1 MILMKRREFIAL
13 VGGASA
19 WPLAAVAQ
27 QPAGMKRIAIVHPDE
42 KVGNMTMNGGR
53 AWRALFEKLGDHGY
67 VEGDNLLVDRYSGQG
82 RTDNYGELARDVVG
96 TNPDLIFSSTLR
108 LSLNFKTATSTI
120 PIVAVTNDPVAGGL
134 VASIAR
140 PEANITGVSVDA
152 GEEIWGKR
160 LGLLVEATSKP
171 SNARFLCSQL
181 TWERSSGE
189 ADIVREAAKLADI
202 SLAGALLGS
211 TIDETAYQRVFESM
225 EQDRVDAIVVSDES
239 EHLTHRATLA
249 ELAVKSRIP
258 AIFPFRIFADLGGL
272 LAYSVDI
279 VDIARGVADVIDK
292 ILKGARPRDIPFYQ
306 QTKFDLIINLK
317 TAKAFGIGI
326 PPNLLALADQVIE

>member
-1 MILMKRREFIAL
+1 MFYRTPLAASEQVTTGNAYRLRGLQTREQRTKTRCFELRLKSAKSERGLVTLMKRREFIAL

-42 KVGNMTMNGGR
+42 KVGNMTLSGGR
-53 AWRALFEKLGDHGY
+53 TWRALFERLGDHGY

-160 LGLLVEATSKP
+160 LGLLVRLRRNRP
-171 SNARFLCSQL
+171 
-181 TWERSSGE
+181 
-189 ADIVREAAKLADI
+189 
-202 SLAGALLGS
+202 
-211 TIDETAYQRVFESM
+211 
-225 EQDRVDAIVVSDES
+225 
-239 EHLTHRATLA
+239 TLA
-249 ELAVKSRIP
+249 S
-258 AIFPFRIFADLGGL
+258 
-272 LAYSVDI
+272 S
-279 VDIARGVADVIDK
+279 
-292 ILKGARPRDIPFYQ
+292 
-306 QTKFDLIINLK
+306 
-317 TAKAFGIGI
+317 
-326 PPNLLALADQVIE
+326 ALN